1 MGEAKRLLVV
11 LAALAAGLG
20 VARAA
25 AADWKQDI
33 QAYLG
38 TPKDYPGALA
48 YLQAAYPGL
57 EAVDKQT
64 AGAFLAYLA
73 SKAADQAQEKRWI
86 VEYFEFYKDADP
98 LLDFLDLDSRQ
109 DFFNYWGR
117 WQRSYPI
124 ITDLN
129 LLEPTGTPILA
140 PPSEIRLGVEL
151 LNTAFYKISD
161 SSGTLAGGL
170 WQGGFH
176 ILSLPA
182 TGMFDASGSREFI
195 LDLKAGDIIVR
206 KRIGVEVDVRRP
218 GPPATP
224 SPANALR
231 TKDVEGEIAL
241 YVGDKL
247 ISSSRKILSKT
258 PPLDIPIPG
267 PSAPDTKPY
276 LAPRKDIPTFTGV
289 SIFDA
294 LGAAYTALRDLLKK
308 KPLPPSPP
316 SYQKVKRMTVTFA
329 TQEAA
334 LGAQDIQAYL
344 TLRPGGAEILSP

>member
-1 MGEAKRLLVV
+1 MARSKRFLVV
-11 LAALAAGLG
+11 LAALTAGLASAGAAAG
-20 VARAA
+20 
-25 AADWKQDI
+25 DWKQDI
-33 QAYLG
+33 QAFLG
-38 TPKDYPGALA
+38 TSKDYPGAFA

-57 EAVDKQT
+57 DALEKQT

-73 SKAADQAQEKRWI
+73 SKVPDEVQEKHWV

-98 LLDFLDLDSRQ
+98 LLDFLDLDSRK
-109 DFFNYWGR
+109 DFFDYWGR

-129 LLEPTGTPILA
+129 LLEPTGAPVLA
-140 PPSEIRLGVEL
+140 VPSEIRLGVEL
-151 LNTAFYKISD
+151 LNSAFYKISD

-182 TGMFDASGSREFI
+182 SGMFEESGSREFI

-218 GPPATP
+218 SPPAG
-224 SPANALR
+224 PAAGSVLR
-231 TKDVEGEIAL
+231 AKDLEGEVAL
-241 YVGDKL
+241 FVGDRL
-247 ISSSRKILSKT
+247 IFSSRKIMSKT
-258 PPLDIPIPG
+258 PPLDIPVPG

-294 LGAAYTALRDLLKK
+294 LGAAYSVLRDLLKK
-308 KPLPPSPP
+308 KPLPLSPP
-316 SYQKVKRMTVTFA
+316 SYQKVKRMTIVFA

-334 LGAQDIQAYL
+334 LGAQDIQAHL
-344 TLRPGGAEILSP
+344 TLRPGGAEILVP